1 MYTVYIPEKEK
12 EEKKQFRTAVIT
24 TPPQTNFGGEVGESP
39 GRRKAGT
46 KESIQLNSPEE
57 MQGGRRQRW
66 NETPDPKRTFRRMGM
81 QKGPPL
87 PRA

>member
-12 EEKKQFRTAVIT
+12 EEKNQFRTAVIT
-24 TPPQTNFGGEVGESP
+24 TPPQTNFGGEVVESP

-46 KESIQLNSPEE
+46 KESIQLNPPEE
-57 MQGGRRQRW
+57 TQGGRRQRW
-66 NETPDPKRTFRRMGM
+66 NEIPDPKRIFRRMGM